1 MYEELKQYITDIP
14 DFPSEGI
21 IFHDI
26 TSIIQNGESFKLAID
41 ALYDVIKDID
51 FDVIAGIE
59 SRGFIFGAALAAKL
73 NKGLV
78 LVRKKG
84 KLPRATVSEK
94 YDLEYGQAEIEIH
107 TDAIKKGQKVL
118 VIDDLIATGGTVKAA
133 TKLIERL
140 GGEVAATAFLI
151 ELKELGG
158 RAALEPY
165 VVRTVMV
172 YEGR

>member
-14 DFPSEGI
+14 DFPSKGI

-107 TDAIKKGQKVL
+107 TDAIKEVL
-118 VIDDLIATGGTVKAA
+118 IDDLIATGGTVKAA